1 MTHPEMEGDSSI
13 SDVGAG
19 CFWLKDEED
28 KDGDGKPRWCGKKRT
43 RRQVCACVLFFLLL
57 TSVESRALGQAHDD
71 ERCPRNKGDEASV
84 SPAQQCPIG
93 QVG

>member
-28 KDGDGKPRWCGKKRT
+28 KMEMEMGSQGGAGKKDKTTSVRL
-43 RRQVCACVLFFLLL
+43 CLIFLLL

-71 ERCPRNKGDEASV
+71 ERCATKATRLV
-84 SPAQQCPIG
+84 
-93 QVG
+93 

>member
-1 MTHPEMEGDSSI
+1 MEMGSQG
-13 SDVGAG
+13 GAG
-19 CFWLKDEED
+19 KKGQDD
-28 KDGDGKPRWCGKKRT
+28 K
-43 RRQVCACVLFFLLL
+43 CALVSYFFLLL

>member
-1 MTHPEMEGDSSI
+1 MEMGSQG
-13 SDVGAG
+13 GAG
-19 CFWLKDEED
+19 KKD
-28 KDGDGKPRWCGKKRT
+28 KTTSVRLC
-43 RRQVCACVLFFLLL
+43 LIFLLL
-57 TSVESRALGQAHDD
+57 TSVESRVLGQAHDD